1 MERFTQ
7 HLTMIR
13 KHKRIKY
20 SDIEAHTRIPAE
32 KLRRVEEGKSNFTID
47 ELEKLLRYYQMTF
60 DQVLKYK
67 RFRLSKWMLA
77 VVCAVFIGATGVSA
91 YLFWPG
97 IGTEPVQEATSL
109 HADVQA
115 APNKQPATEVAH
127 ENVPEPE
134 PDEQTDTEV
143 THSNLET
150 NTEGK
155 SESEVQA
162 SAELKQVMFRFWGN
176 IPYNTPILPQLEVEK
191 EHTVLD
197 VIPIE
202 QLSTTKPVWLQG
214 KDKHQVILNAGT
226 ADIWTPTTIEAFR
239 TLKEEKYN
247 IFGLGATPRVYE
259 PFIMKINSKKIGFL
273 SLAGLIHQPSEIA
286 LDKKIG
292 LARAYRKDETLKA
305 VREAKAKVDYLFVL
319 IDWGRAWSET
329 HNNTQ
334 KAIAESI
341 IHGGGDFIVGNHP
354 IYSQDFELI
363 EGKPV
368 FYGLGHSVYSKADEN
383 SVNFVL
389 EAEFTSQ
396 LDKVSLRAGQM
407 KKGILTFDLTSD
419 DRKQVQ
425 AALAEKKITDN
436 IEQEY

>member
-20 SDIEAHTRIPAE
+20 SDIEAHTKISAE
-32 KLRRVEEGKSNFTID
+32 KLRSVEEGKSNFTIN
-47 ELEKLLRYYQMTF
+47 ELEELLRYYQMTF

-67 RFRLSKWMLA
+67 RFRLRKWMLA
-77 VVCAVFIGATGVSA
+77 AVCAVFIGAAGVSA

-97 IGTEPVQEATSL
+97 VETELVQNATSL

-115 APNKQPATEVAH
+115 VPNKQPATEVAH
-127 ENVPEPE
+127 EAEPV
-134 PDEQTDTEV
+134 EQTDTEV
-143 THSNLET
+143 TYSNLET
-150 NTEGK
+150 TTEDK
-155 SESEVQA
+155 PESEVQT
-162 SAELKQVMFRFWGN
+162 SAELKQVIFRFWGS
-176 IPYNTPILPQLEVEK
+176 IPYNAPILPQLEVEK
-191 EHTVLD
+191 EHTLLD

-202 QLSTTKPVWLQG
+202 QLSRTKPVWLQG
-214 KDKHQVILNAGT
+214 KDKHHVILNAGT

-247 IFGLGATPRVYE
+247 IFGLGTTPRVYE
-259 PFIMKINSKKIGFL
+259 PFIMEINSKKIGFL

-305 VREAKAKVDYLFVL
+305 VRDAKDKVDYLFVL
-319 IDWGRAWSET
+319 MDWGRSWSET

-334 KAIAESI
+334 RAIAESI
-341 IHGGGDFIVGNHP
+341 IHGGGDFIIGNHP
-354 IYSQDFELI
+354 VYSQDFELV

-368 FYGLGHSVYSKADEN
+368 FYGLGHSVYGKADEN

-396 LDKVSLRAGQM
+396 LDKVRLRAGQM
-407 KKGILTFDLTSD
+407 KKGVLTFDLTSD
-419 DRKQVQ
+419 NRKQVQ
-425 AALAEKKITDN
+425 AALAEKKITDD
-436 IEQEY
+436 IELDY